1 MDATA
6 SAAIEAAARNLIAGG
21 PEAMRAA
28 LEEIFNMAMQIEREQ
43 FVGARRC
50 QRSPTRRCYANGYKP
65 KRVDTVMGT
74 LRLRVP
80 KTAGHGDTPFY
91 PASLERGRRCH
102 RALMDAAAQ
111 MYVCGVSTRRVRG
124 LLRRMGVEG
133 LSSSQV
139 SRAAKLLDETL
150 EAWRSRPLG
159 RVRYLQI
166 DARYEKVRMG
176 GRVRSA
182 AVLTAIGVGEDGRR
196 RVLGVAVAESEAEA
210 HWRGFLE
217 SLAERGMRGV
227 EIVASDDHAGLRAAC
242 KAALPGAAW
251 QRCQFHLARSAAGH
265 APSLRIRRR
274 IGAALRRVWNAPD
287 RAAAQAALARL
298 AASARRSHPG
308 FADWLETSVPEG
320 LAVFD
325 LPEGHR
331 RAMRTTNS
339 MERAIQQELKR
350 RTRVAGVFPNP
361 ESLLRLA
368 SAVLARIDAQWAA
381 ADPCLRWERR
391 PARPA
396 PAQDERSARGAR
408 RRLRRSA
415 PCLRQIAAP
424 ESAFSGDSSLEKG
437 PTMAHGRNRRRVG
450 LGERVPASAQKD

>member
-6 SAAIEAAARNLIAGG
+6 SAAVEAAARNLIARG
-21 PEAMRAA
+21 PEALRAA

-43 FVGARRC
+43 FIGARRC

-65 KRVDTVMGT
+65 KRVDTVFGT

-80 KTAGHGDTPFY
+80 KTARHGDTPFY
-91 PASLERGRRCH
+91 PAALERGRRCH
-102 RALMDAAAQ
+102 RDLMDAVAE
-111 MYVCGVSTRRVRG
+111 MYVCGVSTRRARG

-139 SRAAKLLDETL
+139 SRAAKRLDGAL
-150 EAWRSRPLG
+150 KAWRSRPLG
-159 RVRYLQI
+159 VVRYLQI

-182 AVLTAIGVGEDGRR
+182 AVLSAIGVGEDGRR

-217 SLAERGMRGV
+217 GLAERGMRGV
-227 EIVASDDHAGLRAAC
+227 ELVVSDDHAGLRAAC
-242 KAALPGAAW
+242 RAALPGAAW
-251 QRCQFHLARSAAGH
+251 QRCQFHLARSAAGR
-265 APSLRIRRR
+265 APSARIRRR
-274 IGAALRRVWNAPD
+274 IGAALRRVWNAPE

-298 AASARRSHPG
+298 SASLHRSHPG
-308 FADWLETSVPEG
+308 FADWLEASVPQG
-320 LAVFD
+320 LAVFA

-331 RAMRTTNS
+331 RLMRTTNS

-350 RTRVAGVFPNP
+350 RTRPVGVFPNP
-361 ESLLRLA
+361 ASLLRLA
-368 SAVLARIDAQWAA
+368 SAVLARIDAGWAA
-381 ADPCLRWERR
+381 AEPRLGREDR

-396 PAQDERSARGAR
+396 
-408 RRLRRSA
+408 RRLRGEPARA
-415 PCLRQIAAP
+415 PRRQAGRRAA
-424 ESAFSGDSSLEKG
+424 
-437 PTMAHGRNRRRVG
+437 
-450 LGERVPASAQKD
+450 

>member
-111 MYVCGVSTRRVRG
+111 MYICGVSTRRARG

-139 SRAAKLLDETL
+139 SRAAKRLDEAL

-182 AVLTAIGVGEDGRR
+182 AVLSAIGVGEDGRR
-196 RVLGVAVAESEAEA
+196 RVLGVAVAESEAET

-242 KAALPGAAW
+242 RAALPGAAW
-251 QRCQFHLARSAAGH
+251 QRCQFHLARSAAGR
-265 APSLRIRRR
+265 APGARIRRR

-298 AASARRSHPG
+298 AASTRRSHPG
-308 FADWLETSVPEG
+308 FADWLEASVPEG

-331 RAMRTTNS
+331 RLMRTTNS

-350 RTRVAGVFPNP
+350 RTCAAGVFPNP

-368 SAVLARIDAQWAA
+368 SAVLVRIDAGWAA
-381 ADPCLRWERR
+381 AEPWLRWEDR

-396 PAQDERSARGAR
+396 PAQAGRRAAQRLRGAAARTPAQRRQAR
-408 RRLRRSA
+408 RR
-415 PCLRQIAAP
+415 AA
-424 ESAFSGDSSLEKG
+424 
-437 PTMAHGRNRRRVG
+437 
-450 LGERVPASAQKD
+450 